1 MKRKW
6 LVLWL
11 VLALLAACGG
21 GSSATQG
28 IWDTS
33 SWDSAIWQ

>member
-21 GSSATQG
+21 STPTQG